1 MSYKDLSVLIV
12 DDFATMRRIVRNI
25 VRELDFKEIVEA
37 QDGRDAVGVLESRK
51 IDLILSDWNMPNM
64 NGLELLKWVR
74 SNETTRDVF
83 FLMITAEGQPDN
95 VVEAVKAKVN
105 NYIIKPFTA
114 ATLAEKLQK
123 VIPKERQG

>member
-95 VVEAVKAKVN
+95 VVEAVKAKVS
-105 NYIIKPFTA
+105 NYIVKPFTA
-114 ATLAEKLQK
+114 ATLEEKLAK
-123 VIPKERQG
+123 IVPK